1 VPKKSTEGEQ
11 ALGKALRRVRES
23 AGHTQAHV
31 GAEVHWSQSK
41 MQKIEAGQRLTDD
54 DLETLLT
61 FYEASEETRR
71 EIAGLRALAAP
82 GTPVG
87 ATPCGHF
94 LTLKE
99 LEKRADCTEVLAFHR
114 EAIPVPLQSD
124 QYILQMYAL
133 AGDRTP
139 PIKILDERNARRAI
153 LSRINA
159 PRYRV
164 VLSES
169 SLLRTP
175 GGAEVIRREQAACL
189 VALLHE
195 HENLSLRILSFDA
208 NVSHVD
214 TDMTMLKF
222 VPGGAN
228 PAVYV
233 PYGRHGKM
241 FRDKLDV
248 AEFENYWTTL
258 HAAALSEEESLKYVN
273 DLAHRSG
280 FHPDNE

>member
-1 VPKKSTEGEQ
+1 MPKKSTEGEQ
-11 ALGKALRRVRES
+11 ALGKALRRVRQS
-23 AGHTQAHV
+23 VGHTQTQV
-31 GAEVHWSQSK
+31 GAAVLWSQSK

-61 FYEASEETRR
+61 FYRASEETRR

-82 GTPVG
+82 GTPAG

-99 LEKRADCTEVLAFHR
+99 LENRDDCTEVLGFHR
-114 EAIPVPLQSD
+114 EGIPVLLQSD
-124 QYILQMYAL
+124 QYILQMYDL
-133 AGDRTP
+133 AGDKTP

-153 LSRINA
+153 LSRDNA
-159 PRYRV
+159 PRYQV

-175 GGAEVIRREQAACL
+175 GGAEVIRREQASCL
-189 VALLHE
+189 LALLHE
-195 HENLSLRILSFDA
+195 HENLSLRILAFDA
-208 NVSHVD
+208 AVSHVD
-214 TDMTMLKF
+214 ADMTIVKF
-222 VPGGAN
+222 APGGPN
-228 PAVYV
+228 PGVYV

-241 FRDKLDV
+241 FRDKADV

-258 HAAALSEEESLKYVN
+258 HDAALSEEESLKYVN
-273 DLAHRSG
+273 DLAH
-280 FHPDNE
+280 

>member
-1 VPKKSTEGEQ
+1 MKSTEGEQ
-11 ALGKALRRVRES
+11 ALGKALKRIRQA
-23 AGHTQAHV
+23 AGLTQAQV
-31 GAEVHWSQSK
+31 GAVVLWSQSK

-61 FYEASEETRR
+61 HYEATEEIRR

-82 GTPVG
+82 GTPAGV
-87 ATPCGHF
+87 TPCGHF
-94 LTLKE
+94 LALKE
-99 LEKRADCTEVLAFHR
+99 MEKRDDCTEVLAFHR

-139 PIKILDERNARRAI
+139 PIKILDDRNARRAI

-159 PRYRV
+159 PRYQV

-169 SLLRTP
+169 SLLRAP

-189 VALLHE
+189 LGLLTE

-208 NVSHVD
+208 VVSHVD

-222 VPGGAN
+222 DLDGPN
-228 PAVYV
+228 PVVYV
-233 PYGRHGKM
+233 PYFRYGKM
-241 FRDKLDV
+241 FRDKAEV
-248 AEFENYWTTL
+248 AEFENIWTTL
-258 HAAALSEEESLKYVN
+258 YDAALSEEESLKYLN
-273 DLAHRSG
+273 DLAH
-280 FHPDNE
+280 